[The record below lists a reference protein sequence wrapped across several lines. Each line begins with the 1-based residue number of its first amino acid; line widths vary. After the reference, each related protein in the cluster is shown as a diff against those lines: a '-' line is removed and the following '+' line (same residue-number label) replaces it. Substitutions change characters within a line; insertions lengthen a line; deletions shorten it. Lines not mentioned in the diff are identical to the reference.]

1 VLPLPPQPEAREIC
15 NQVAI
20 QLSQAQALRLELTRR
35 RGAASAL
42 RQSILKAAFSGQLV
56 PQDPRDE
63 PASALLA
70 RLAAQ
75 AAEAPAAPRRRGRP
89 AGRRLSQPNPAVAE

>member
-1 VLPLPPQPEAREIC
+1 M
-15 NQVAI
+15 
-20 QLSQAQALRLELTRR
+20 LSGADATAADLVRQAK
-35 RGAASAL
+35 AAQAL

-75 AAEAPAAPRRRGRP
+75 ASAAPPAPKRRGRP
-89 AGRRLSQPNPAVAE
+89 PRQAAAPA

>member
-1 VLPLPPQPEAREIC
+1 
-15 NQVAI
+15 
-20 QLSQAQALRLELTRR
+20 T
-35 RGAASAL
+35 AL

-75 AAEAPAAPRRRGRP
+75 PADAPATLRRRGRP
-89 AGRRLSQPNPAVAE
+89 AGRRSSLPNPSVAT

>member
-1 VLPLPPQPEAREIC
+1 LVR
-15 NQVAI
+15 
-20 QLSQAQALRLELTRR
+20 QAK
-35 RGAASAL
+35 AAEAL

-75 AAEAPAAPRRRGRP
+75 AADAPATPRRRGRP
-89 AGRRLSQPNPAVAE
+89 AGRRLSQPNPEAAD